1 MEKKYQ
7 ESQQETENIEPVIDV
22 RSLTKCYGDVAVVSD
37 LQLQVKRGEI
47 FGFIGHNGAGKTTTV
62 NMLTTLLSPSS
73 GSASVAGFDI
83 VKKSMEVRKRI
94 GYLPENV
101 QLYDSLTA
109 YENLEYFA
117 KLSGIEKPKRR
128 VQEVLAFLDASDFQG
143 KRIAACS
150 KGMRQKIGIAQAIL
164 HEPQVL
170 FLDEPTSGLDPFG
183 IKQLRTIMLRLNK
196 ETGMTIFMNTH
207 LLSEVT
213 QTCSTL
219 GVLNHGRLI
228 YADSLENTQKR
239 FKDEASLEEIY
250 LSIEINGDK
259 DAQPRYCAQ

>member
-1 MEKKYQ
+1 MAKEYQ
-7 ESQQETENIEPVIDV
+7 GSPHETENNKTVIDI
-22 RSLTKCYGDVAVVSD
+22 RSLNKCYGDIAVVSN

-73 GSASVAGFDI
+73 GSASVAGYDI
-83 VKKSMEVRKRI
+83 VKEGTEVRRRI

-117 KLSGIEKPKRR
+117 KLSGIKDPKERI
-128 VQEVLAFLDASDFQG
+128 QEVLEFLDASYFQG
-143 KRIAACS
+143 KRIGACS

-183 IKQLRTIMLRLNK
+183 VKQLRIIVLRLNK
-196 ETGMTIFMNTH
+196 ETGITIFMNTH

-213 QTCSTL
+213 QTCTSL
-219 GVLNHGRLI
+219 GVLSHGRLI
-228 YADSLENTQKR
+228 YADSLENTLKR

-250 LSIEINGDK
+250 LSIEKNGDD
-259 DAQPRYCAQ
+259 DAQ